1 MSEKSFEYIDQ
12 DIDLNV
18 ESIPVQTFDQVD
30 FVESSFSN
38 TNSNYNIQNNN
49 FANTNTISPPMNH
62 NNGNTYY
69 NNSLNDNSKQNVRLI
84 RINRQIQD
92 VKFCSN
98 SIR

>member
-30 FVESSFSN
+30 FAESSFSN
-38 TNSNYNIQNNN
+38 SNRNYNINSN
-49 FANTNTISPPMNH
+49 FTNTNPINPTMNH
-62 NNGNTYY
+62 NNVNTYY
-69 NNSLNDNSKQNVRLI
+69 NNSIDDNTKQNVRFI
-84 RINRQIQD
+84 RVNRQIQD
-92 VKFCSN
+92 IKYCSN